1 MDGIFF
7 AEGPAIEPG
16 ASSEGA
22 HIMDIAPTVLYLMD
36 LPLLDSMDGKILK
49 QVINED
55 FIEDIDEMYVSKSDV
70 GLEKNLRDNLF
81 KDDIKDKKDRL
92 KGLGYV
98 S

>member
-1 MDGIFF
+1 
-7 AEGPAIEPG
+7 
-16 ASSEGA
+16 
-22 HIMDIAPTVLYLMD
+22 MDIAPTVLYLMD